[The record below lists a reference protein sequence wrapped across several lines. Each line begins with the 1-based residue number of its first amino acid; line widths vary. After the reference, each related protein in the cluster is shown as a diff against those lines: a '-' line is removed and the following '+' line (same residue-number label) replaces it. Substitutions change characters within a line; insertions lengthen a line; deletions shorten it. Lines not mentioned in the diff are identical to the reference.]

1 MQHRR
6 FHARGLAVHVERIA
20 DRVQRLVVLATH
32 LLGQELQLA
41 LVRAVRRDPTGLVDV
56 GDEALGHGQLRHL
69 LGGHF
74 GQLPRQIEHFKGLP
88 PLLAAA
94 GGQELTG
101 FGIFSTHSGH
111 RIKH

>member
-1 MQHRR
+1 MPSLTRSDSR
-6 FHARGLAVHVERIA
+6 VA
-20 DRVQRLVVLATH
+20 DRLQRLVVLAAH
-32 LLGQELQLA
+32 LLRQELQLA
-41 LVRAVRRDPTGLVDV
+41 LVRAVRRDPPGLVDV
-56 GDEALGHGQLRHL
+56 RYEAFRHGQLRHL
-69 LGGHF
+69 LRRHF
-74 GQLPRQIEHFKGLP
+74 GQLSRQIEHFKGLP